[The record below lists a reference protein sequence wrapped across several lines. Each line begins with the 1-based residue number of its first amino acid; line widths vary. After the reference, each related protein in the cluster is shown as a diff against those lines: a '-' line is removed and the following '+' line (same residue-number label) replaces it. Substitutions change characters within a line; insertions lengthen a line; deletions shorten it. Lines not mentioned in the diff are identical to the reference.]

1 MVEVLKERRAVAA
14 QRLITI
20 RVAMGKLSPLMM
32 KMFHQ
37 FTVFFFLPFL
47 PFFII
52 YLYPSLFFILQQI
65 MNMFVSPSFI
75 YNWIFVKFE

>member
-37 FTVFFFLPFL
+37 FTVFFFPSSLSL
-47 PFFII
+47 VI
-52 YLYPSLFFILQQI
+52 YLYSSSQFFILGKL
-65 MNMFVSPSFI
+65 
-75 YNWIFVKFE
+75 WICSRHYIC